1 MKTTLKILVLTVCLL
16 LVSVPFAVAQI
27 DFCEGNFDYDDDQ
40 DGADAFTFK
49 TDFGR
54 STFQNPCPP
63 NGPAPVEKTGQT
75 FCANSAGDPVACELT
90 GQDGEHQRGVEWPNP
105 RFTNNADGTV
115 TDNLTGLIWLRDA
128 NCSLFDGPRS
138 WHDTLNIIIPQL
150 EDGYCGLADGSS
162 PGDWRLPN
170 KRELLSLVHDGYY
183 NPALPNTT
191 GTGQHWEGDPFIN
204 VQLSDGYWSSTSY
217 ATDHIY
223 VWGVWMNNGNLVF
236 ASKDAFGSIWPV
248 RGGH

>member
-1 MKTTLKILVLTVCLL
+1 MKQILVLLILLL
-16 LVSVPFAVAQI
+16 LVPLTTSAL
-27 DFCEGNFDYDDDQ
+27 DFCKGNFNYDDNV
-40 DGADAFTFK
+40 DGSDAFIFK
-49 TDFGR
+49 THFGR
-54 STFQNPCPP
+54 GEYNNPCPSD
-63 NGPAPVEKTGQT
+63 GPAPVPKTGQT
-75 FCANSAGDPVACELT
+75 FCTNSDGDPVACELT
-90 GQDGEHQRGVEWPNP
+90 GQDGEHQRGIEWPNP

-128 NCSLFDGPRS
+128 NCALFDGPRRWS
-138 WHDTLNIIIPQL
+138 DALNIIIPQL

-183 NPALPNTT
+183 NPALPNTA

-204 VQLSDGYWSSTSY
+204 VQLIDGYWSSTTC
-217 ATDHIY
+217 AADFME
-223 VWGVWMNNGNLVF
+223 VRGVWMSNGNLVC
-236 ASKDAFGSIWPV
+236 ASKGALGSIWPV